1 MNYLAHL
8 FLSGPTDESVIGAL
22 LGDFVKGPLRDRY
35 SPGVRAG
42 IFLHRRI
49 DRYTDTHEI
58 VRASR
63 SLVSRE
69 RRRFAGILV
78 DVFYDH
84 FLARHWTSYAV
95 MSLADFTRGVYAIL
109 MRHRASLPERLQRI
123 LPHMMGDDW
132 LGSYRELQA
141 IDRAL
146 NGLAR
151 RSQHSELLLDAVQ
164 ELELN
169 YAQFEGH
176 FLAFFPE
183 LRRYVADCQGDGVG
197 WG

>member
-1 MNYLAHL
+1 MNYLAHV
-8 FLSGPTDESVIGAL
+8 FLSSPTDEAVVGAL
-22 LGDFVKGPLRDRY
+22 LGDFVKGPLGDRY

-42 IFLHRRI
+42 ILLHRRI

-58 VRASR
+58 VRASQ

-84 FLARHWTSYAV
+84 FLARHWLAYAATP
-95 MSLADFTRGVYAIL
+95 LADFTCEVYAIL
-109 MRHRASLPERLQRI
+109 MRYRANLPERLQRI
-123 LPHMMGDDW
+123 LPCMMRDDW
-132 LGSYRELQA
+132 LGSYRELWA

-151 RSQHSELLLDAVQ
+151 RSQHSELLAGAVG
-164 ELELN
+164 ELERN
-169 YAQFEGH
+169 YIQFEGH

-183 LRRYVADCQGDGVG
+183 LRRYAADCIGGGDLCG
-197 WG
+197 

>member
-1 MNYLAHL
+1 MNYLAHV
-8 FLSGPTDESVIGAL
+8 FLSDPMEEAVIGAF
-22 LGDFVKGPLRDRY
+22 LGDFVKGLLGDRY
-35 SPGVRAG
+35 SPGIQAG
-42 IFLHRRI
+42 ILLHRRI

-58 VRASR
+58 THASR

-84 FLARHWTSYAV
+84 FLARHWAIYTV
-95 MSLADFTRGVYAIL
+95 TPLVDFTCEVYTIL
-109 MRHRASLPERLQRI
+109 RRHQAGLPERLQHI
-123 LPHMMGDDW
+123 LPAMARDDW
-132 LGSYRELQA
+132 LGSYRELWA

-151 RSQHSELLLDAVQ
+151 RSQHSELLAGAVW
-164 ELELN
+164 ELERN
-169 YAQFEGH
+169 YSQFEGH

-183 LRRYVADCQGDGVG
+183 LRQYVADCKRGRVECG
-197 WG
+197 